1 MGEAKTQDGRY
12 RSERAPVGI
21 LQIATVGDD
30 TDAIMVGVREYP
42 VSRLV
47 LIHTPEYKRKAEDV
61 KRGLALLKLDT
72 DVVQVD
78 GDVMLGVLRV
88 VGSAII
94 DLHGKYEDVYINV
107 ASGTRMTGCAATAAA
122 FVNGVKAFGVMDG
135 KPFFLPVLKFS
146 YRELVSEAKIAILRA
161 IEKHGDRLDS
171 LQTLSD
177 LTGLDKSLLSYHIR
191 GGRESKGL
199 EDLQLVE
206 IDRGSR
212 GRLGIKLT
220 PMGSMLLAGYP
231 APDRHPTDVAR

>member
-1 MGEAKTQDGRY
+1 M
-12 RSERAPVGI
+12 ERAPIGI
-21 LQIATVGDD
+21 LQIATVGDE
-30 TDAIMVGVREYP
+30 TDAIMIGVREYP
-42 VSRLV
+42 VSRLI
-47 LIHTPEYKRKAEDV
+47 LIHTPEYRKKAEEI

-72 DVVQVD
+72 DVIQVD
-78 GDVMLGVLRV
+78 GDIMLGVLRV
-88 VGSAII
+88 VGGAIT
-94 DLHGKYEDVYINV
+94 DQHKKYEDVYINV

-122 FVNGVKAFGVMDG
+122 FVNGVKAFGIMDG

-146 YRELVSEAKIAILRA
+146 YQELVSDAKIAILRA
-161 IEKHGDRLDS
+161 IEKHGEQLDS

-199 EDLQLVE
+199 EDLGLVD
-206 IDRGSR
+206 IDRGAR

-231 APDRHPTDVAR
+231 VPENAAADAKR